1 MINKMD
7 NKLDIKDNIKESRI
21 DIRTKLTNNNH
32 KNINKFLKETMESIN
47 IIEVDLMTNKINNI
61 EILFLNK

>member
-7 NKLDIKDNIKESRI
+7 NKLDIKGNIKESRI
-21 DIRTKLTNNNH
+21 YIKTKLTNKNH
-32 KNINKFLKETMESIN
+32 KNINKFLIEPMESIN

-61 EILFLNK
+61 ENLFLNK